1 MNKSRR
7 ITLIVA
13 VVLALGTGI
22 LTLRYLTSLQQ
33 AAPAPTETR
42 EVLVAAKDIPA
53 RMKITLDMVRAVTR
67 QTAAVDTDTISDPK
81 IAVDAFA
88 LITIPAGSLL
98 TMSKLSR
105 SAELAMPVRIPI
117 GMRALTLS
125 GDRVKAVSGFVQP
138 GDRVDII
145 AIPPRQGGGP
155 PEGVAILR
163 AVLVLAINSTMEQA
177 PGTQAASAQQ
187 QQTDT
192 GNPATITVA
201 VTPKEADLLA
211 AVDQTIPLRLALRSP
226 QEPVHSLPAETLML
240 QGDHAAAPPPPPPLP
255 AAPAMPIE
263 REQPAAAAPIAR
275 SAPGV
280 TVIDG
285 DQVVSGK

>member
-1 MNKSRR
+1 MNNSRR

-13 VVLALGTGI
+13 IVLALGTGV

-33 AAPAPTETR
+33 AAPAPAETR

-53 RMKITLDMVRAVTR
+53 RVKITLDMVRSVTR
-67 QTAAVDTDTISDPK
+67 PTSGTDTDAVSDPK
-81 IAVDAFA
+81 QVVDSFA
-88 LITIPAGSLL
+88 LITIPAGSPL
-98 TMSKLSR
+98 TTSKVSR
-105 SAELAMPVRIPI
+105 SAELAMPVRLQP

-163 AVLVLAINSTMEQA
+163 GVLVLAINSTMEQA
-177 PGTQAASAQQ
+177 PGQQQTQQ

-240 QGDHAAAPPPPPPLP
+240 QNNDRDRSAPPPPPPAPPMPYEP
-255 AAPAMPIE
+255 AAPA
-263 REQPAAAAPIAR
+263 AAPQIH
-275 SAPGV
+275 SGSGV

-285 DQVVSGK
+285 DHVVSGR